1 MMKSRFI
8 AISSLCLAGALLSAP
23 VQAQQLKIGTVDM
36 QKVLAAY
43 YKTQEAKEKLEAAQK
58 SANDEL
64 NQRMDTR
71 KKDIDAINKL
81 NEEMNR
87 PDVSAATKDQKAQER
102 DAKISEEQGL
112 EKEMTEFRDSRS
124 KQLQEE
130 QNHMVSG
137 LVDDIM
143 KVVSDQVKT
152 QNYDLVLDKSGRS
165 AGLGTTVLVYAKD
178 NMDFSDV
185 VIAKLNANRPATT
198 PSPSTKSSA
207 QPSGT
212 NTPATT
218 TKPGGFPSPTKK
230 P

>member
-8 AISSLCLAGALLSAP
+8 AIASLCLSGALLSAP
-23 VQAQQLKIGTVDM
+23 IQAQQLKIGTVDM

-64 NQRMDTR
+64 NQRMNTR

-87 PDVSAATKDQKAQER
+87 PDVSAATK
-102 DAKISEEQGL
+102 
-112 EKEMTEFRDSRS
+112 
-124 KQLQEE
+124 E

-152 QNYDLVLDKSGRS
+152 QSYDLVLDKSGRS

-198 PSPSTKSSA
+198 PSPGTKSSA

-230 P
+230 PKYFRLALKRK

>member
-1 MMKSRFI
+1 MMKKPRFI
-8 AISSLCLAGALLSAP
+8 ALACLSLLSVIFSTPAL
-23 VQAQQLKIGTVDM
+23 AELKVATIDM

-43 YKTQEAKEKLEAAQK
+43 YKTQEAKEKLEQAQK
-58 SANDEL
+58 AANDEL
-64 NQRMDTR
+64 SQRMETR

-87 PDVSAATKDQKAQER
+87 PDVSAAQKDQKAQER

-112 EKEMTEFRDSRS
+112 EKEMTEFRDSRA

-143 KVVSDQVKT
+143 KVVKDQVQT
-152 QNYDLVLDKSGRS
+152 QNYDLVFDKSGRS
-165 AGLGTTVLVYAKD
+165 AGLGNTVLVYGRD

-185 VIAKLNANRPATT
+185 VIAKLNANRPAAT
-198 PSPSTKSSA
+198 PSAKAATSA

-212 NTPATT
+212 KTPATT
-218 TKPGGFPSPTKK
+218 TGAGGFPSPNKK

>member
-1 MMKSRFI
+1 MMKKPRFI
-8 AISSLCLAGALLSAP
+8 KLAGLSLLSVILSTPAL
-23 VQAQQLKIGTVDM
+23 AELKVATVDM

-43 YKTQEAKEKLEAAQK
+43 YKTQEAKEKLEQAQK
-58 SANDEL
+58 AANEEL
-64 NQRMDTR
+64 SQRMETR

-87 PDVSAATKDQKAQER
+87 PDVSAAQKDQKAQER

-112 EKEMTEFRDSRS
+112 EKEMTEFRDSRA

-143 KVVSDQVKT
+143 KVVKDQVQT
-152 QNYDLVLDKSGRS
+152 QNYDLVFDRSGRS
-165 AGLGTTVLVYAKD
+165 AGLGNTVLVYGRD

-185 VIAKLNANRPATT
+185 VIAKLNANRPAAT
-198 PSPSTKSSA
+198 PSAKAATSA

-212 NTPATT
+212 KTPATT
-218 TKPGGFPSPTKK
+218 TGAGGFPSPNKK

>member
-8 AISSLCLAGALLSAP
+8 AIASFYLAGALLSSP
-23 VQAQQLKIGTVDM
+23 VQAQQLKIGTIDM

-43 YKTQEAKEKLEAAQK
+43 YKTQEAKEKLETAQK

-64 NQRMDTR
+64 NQRMETR

-87 PDVSAATKDQKAQER
+87 PDVSVATKDQKAQER

-143 KVVSDQVKT
+143 KVVTDQVKT

-185 VIAKLNANRPATT
+185 VIAKLNANRPATS
-198 PSPSTKSSA
+198 PSASTKSSA

>member
-8 AISSLCLAGALLSAP
+8 AIASFYLAGALLSAP
-23 VQAQQLKIGTVDM
+23 AQAQQLKIGTIDM

-43 YKTQEAKEKLEAAQK
+43 YKTQEAKEKLETAQK

-64 NQRMDTR
+64 NQRMETR

-81 NEEMNR
+81 NEEMN
-87 PDVSAATKDQKAQER
+87 
-102 DAKISEEQGL
+102 
-112 EKEMTEFRDSRS
+112 EFRDSRS

-143 KVVSDQVKT
+143 KVVTDQVKT
-152 QNYDLVLDKSGRS
+152 QSYDLVLDKSGRS

-185 VIAKLNANRPATT
+185 VIAKLNANRTATS
-198 PSPSTKSSA
+198 PSASTKSSA

>member
-1 MMKSRFI
+1 MKKPRFI
-8 AISSLCLAGALLSAP
+8 ALAGFSVLSVLFSTPA
-23 VQAQQLKIGTVDM
+23 QAELKVATIDM

-58 SANDEL
+58 AANDEL
-64 NQRMDTR
+64 NQRMETR

-87 PDVSAATKDQKAQER
+87 PDVSAAQKDQKAQER

-112 EKEMTEFRDSRS
+112 EKEMTEFRDSRA

-143 KVVSDQVKT
+143 KVVKDQVQT

-165 AGLGTTVLVYAKD
+165 AGLGNTVLVYGRD

-185 VIAKLNANRPATT
+185 VIAKLNANRPAAT
-198 PSPSTKSSA
+198 PSAKTSTSSA

-212 NTPATT
+212 KTPATT
-218 TKPGGFPSPTKK
+218 TGAGGFPSPNKK

>member
-1 MMKSRFI
+1 MMKSRFVAI
-8 AISSLCLAGALLSAP
+8 AGLCMASALLSAP
-23 VQAQQLKIGTVDM
+23 VQAQQLKIGTIDM

-43 YKTQEAKEKLEAAQK
+43 YKTQEAKEKLEEAQK
-58 SANDEL
+58 AANDEL

-112 EKEMTEFRDSRS
+112 EKE
-124 KQLQEE
+124 

-152 QNYDLVLDKSGRS
+152 QSYDLVLDKSGRS

-185 VIAKLNANRPATT
+185 VIAKLNANRPTGT
-198 PSPSTKSSA
+198 PSPKSSA

>member
-8 AISSLCLAGALLSAP
+8 AIAGLYLASALLSPP
-23 VQAQQLKIGTVDM
+23 VQAQQMKIGTIDM

-143 KVVSDQVKT
+143 KVVTDQVKT
-152 QNYDLVLDKSGRS
+152 QSFDLVFDKSGRS

-185 VIAKLNANRPATT
+185 VIAKLNANRPAST
-198 PSPSTKSSA
+198 PSPNTKTSA

>member
-1 MMKSRFI
+1 MMKSRLI
-8 AISSLCLAGALLSAP
+8 AIASLYLASALLSAP
-23 VQAQQLKIGTVDM
+23 VQAQQLKIGTIDM

-43 YKTQEAKEKLEAAQK
+43 YKTQEAKEKLQSAQK
-58 SANDEL
+58 AANDEL

-143 KVVSDQVKT
+143 KVVSDQVKN
-152 QNYDLVLDKSGRS
+152 QNYDLVIDRSGRS
-165 AGLGTTVLVYAKD
+165 AGLGTTVLVYAKE

-185 VIAKLNANRPATT
+185 VIAKLNANRPASA
-198 PSPSTKSSA
+198 PAPSTKSSA
-207 QPSGT
+207 SGT
-212 NTPATT
+212 NTPAIS
-218 TKPGGFPSPTKK
+218 TKPGGFPSPAKK

>member
-1 MMKSRFI
+1 
-8 AISSLCLAGALLSAP
+8 
-23 VQAQQLKIGTVDM
+23 M

-43 YKTQEAKEKLEAAQK
+43 YKTQEAKDKLEEAQK
-58 SANDEL
+58 AANDEL
-64 NQRMDTR
+64 SQRMESR

-87 PDVSAATKDQKAQER
+87 PDVSAAQKDQKAQER

-112 EKEMTEFRDSRS
+112 EKEMTEFRDSRA

-137 LVDDIM
+137 LVEDIM
-143 KVVSDQVKT
+143 KVVKDQVQT

-165 AGLGTTVLVYAKD
+165 AGLGNTVLVYGRE
-178 NMDFSDV
+178 NMDFSDA
-185 VIAKLNANRPATT
+185 VIAKLNANRPAST
-198 PSPSTKSSA
+198 PSPKAVSSA

-212 NTPATT
+212 KTPATT
-218 TKPGGFPSPTKK
+218 TGAGGFPSPAKK